1 MHYAAGFRGFN
12 VVLGGVEVPANPS
25 GKRGFIFDEAHERSG
40 PVRFNNIAGEEHA
53 NCRGNL
59 EVRVI
64 KTVEEMF
71 DAKTATKLES
81 TSSELGQQL
90 NINANIGARAG

>member
-64 KTVEEMF
+64 KTVEELF
-71 DAKTATKLES
+71 DAKMATKLE
-81 TSSELGQQL
+81 QL
-90 NINANIGARAG
+90 VIHCCQC